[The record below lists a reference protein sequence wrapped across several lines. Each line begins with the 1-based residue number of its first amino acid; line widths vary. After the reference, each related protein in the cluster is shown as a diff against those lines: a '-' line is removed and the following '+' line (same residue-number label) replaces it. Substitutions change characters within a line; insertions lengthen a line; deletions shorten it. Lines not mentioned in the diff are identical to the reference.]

1 MYPSNSIPQMA
12 FDMRRSPSSN
22 WQFMLN
28 RAIEI
33 HDSILASVSI
43 LQGLAELHFSR
54 LYIHEA
60 DGEPGR
66 DLGTVWVQEAILR
79 ISDVDVNGA
88 FSEFPVDLLDGEI
101 TIGDCRSEN
110 VIPRPPGQSG
120 PFEIRLETWGQEVVT
135 LRGSGA
141 QLELI
146 GKPEY
151 VEEFR
156 P

>member
-1 MYPSNSIPQMA
+1 
-12 FDMRRSPSSN
+12 
-22 WQFMLN
+22 MLN

-33 HDSILASVSI
+33 HDSILADVSI
-43 LQGLAELHFSR
+43 LQGQAELRFSR
-54 LYIHEA
+54 LYIHQA

-66 DLGTVWVQEAILR
+66 APGSVWVQEAVLR
-79 ISDVDVNGA
+79 ISDVGVNGA
-88 FSEFPVDLLDGEI
+88 FSEFPVDLDGGEI
-101 TIGDCRSEN
+101 RIGDSRSEN
-110 VIPRPPGQSG
+110 VIPIPLRQTGA
-120 PFEIRLETWGQEVVT
+120 FEIRLEAWRQAQEVVT

-146 GKPEY
+146 GNPEY

>member
-1 MYPSNSIPQMA
+1 
-12 FDMRRSPSSN
+12 
-22 WQFMLN
+22 MLN

-33 HDSILASVSI
+33 HDSVLASVSI

-54 LYIHEA
+54 LYFHEA

-66 DLGTVWVQEAILR
+66 DMGTVWVQEAILR
-79 ISDVDVNGA
+79 VNDVDVDGA
-88 FSEFPVDLLDGEI
+88 FSEFPVDLNDGEI
-101 TIGDCRSEN
+101 RIGDCRSEN
-110 VIPRPPGQSG
+110 VIPIPLLQSG
-120 PFEIRLETWGQEVVT
+120 ACEIRLEAWVQAQEVVT